1 MSDTSVSYKE
11 ASLAHAV
18 QRLCEPDMARE
29 ARREVNIAAA
39 VGAGVV
45 MTLGT
50 LVIAKLSVAMFIAI
64 CVWTVGAVAFYWVG
78 SAPFALVGLGSVAAM
93 FEGAHRTMMDDFT
106 SIARTMG
113 LAHTR

>member
-1 MSDTSVSYKE
+1 MSDTSVRYKE
-11 ASLAHAV
+11 VSLAHAV

-39 VGAGVV
+39 IGAGVL

-50 LVIAKLSVAMFIAI
+50 LVIAKLSLALFVAI
-64 CVWTVGAVAFYWVG
+64 CVWTVVAVAFYWVG
-78 SAPFALVGLGSVAAM
+78 GAPFALVASGSVSAM

-106 SIARTMG
+106 SVARTMG
-113 LAHTR
+113 LAHTK